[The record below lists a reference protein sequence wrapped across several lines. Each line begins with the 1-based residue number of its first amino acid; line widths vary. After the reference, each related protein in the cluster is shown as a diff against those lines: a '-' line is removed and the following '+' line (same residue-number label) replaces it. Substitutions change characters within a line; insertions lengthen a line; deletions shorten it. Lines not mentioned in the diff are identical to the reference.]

1 MNAKICFLV
10 GFKSC
15 QLVNSLYMREWKV
28 IKFWQTRFSSPF
40 RAFVKT
46 KKRWI
51 LKRSSRSFTHVLA
64 RTVTRSRA
72 PGIHASTQDLTMVFR
87 GWNKYIYLP
96 MKKLNYGDSCRSI
109 ESSGWFIKKQDRW
122 RHYQLHSNVGAFALP
137 ARNPTDKVVPNL
149 TSK

>member
-15 QLVNSLYMREWKV
+15 QLVNLLYMREWKV
-28 IKFWQTRFSSPF
+28 IKFWHFGRLS
-40 RAFVKT
+40 
-46 KKRWI
+46 KKERWI
-51 LKRSSRSFTHVLA
+51 LKGSSRSSTHVVA
-64 RTVTRSRA
+64 RTVTRSRV

-96 MKKLNYGDSCRSI
+96 LKKLNYRDSCRSI

-122 RHYQLHSNVGAFALP
+122 RHYQLHSNVGALALP

-149 TSK
+149 ASKKTKLCK